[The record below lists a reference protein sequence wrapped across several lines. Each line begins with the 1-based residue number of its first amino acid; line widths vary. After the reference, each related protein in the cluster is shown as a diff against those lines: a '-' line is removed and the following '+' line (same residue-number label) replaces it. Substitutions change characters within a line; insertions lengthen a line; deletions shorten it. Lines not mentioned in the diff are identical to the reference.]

1 MINKLILLL
10 ILIACNWTK
19 THAQTDSTP
28 KPELKSQIID
38 HSGVQKY
45 IDKHQKIVKKKP
57 FIEGY
62 RIQIYNGNNKE
73 DANKVRTEFY
83 SNFPSL
89 RCYLSYQQP
98 YYKVRVGDY
107 QDQGSAK
114 ADLKKM
120 ARNYPS
126 SFLVPDQIR
135 RLEKEDD
142 KKD

>member
-1 MINKLILLL
+1 MNKLILFLL
-10 ILIACNWTK
+10 TLISSALFSQT
-19 THAQTDSTP
+19 TTDSATSN
-28 KPELKSQIID
+28 ELKSNIID

-45 IDKHQKIVKKKP
+45 IEKHQKIIKKKP
-57 FIEGY
+57 FVEGY

-73 DANKVRTEFY
+73 DANKIKVEFY
-83 SNFPSL
+83 SNYPGM
-89 RCYLSYQQP
+89 RCYLNYQQP

-120 ARNYPS
+120 ARTYPS

-135 RLEKEDD
+135 RMDKDED

>member
-1 MINKLILLL
+1 MNKLILFL
-10 ILIACNWTK
+10 ILCSATILN
-19 THAQTDSTP
+19 AQTADTP
-28 KPELKSQIID
+28 ATNELKSSIID

-45 IDKHQKIVKKKP
+45 IEKHQKIIKKKP
-57 FIEGY
+57 FVEGY

-73 DANKVRTEFY
+73 DANKIRAEFY
-83 SNFPSL
+83 SNYPSM
-89 RCYLSYQQP
+89 RCYLTYQQP

-114 ADLKKM
+114 VDLKKM
-120 ARNYPS
+120 ARTYPS

-135 RLEKEDD
+135 RLEKDDD

>member
-1 MINKLILLL
+1 MTKLFLILLL
-10 ILIACNWTK
+10 FWVSGINAQSTK
-19 THAQTDSTP
+19 DTI
-28 KPELKSQIID
+28 ELKSSIID

-45 IDKHQKIVKKKP
+45 IEKHQKIIKKKP

-73 DANKVRTEFY
+73 DANKIRAEFY
-83 SNFPSL
+83 SNYPSM
-89 RCYLSYQQP
+89 RCYLTYQQP

-120 ARNYPS
+120 ARTYPS

-135 RLEKEDD
+135 RMDKEED

>member
-1 MINKLILLL
+1 MTKLYFFILFLSP
-10 ILIACNWTK
+10 ILSY
-19 THAQTDSTP
+19 AQTATDTA
-28 KPELKSQIID
+28 KPELKSAIID

-45 IDKHQKIVKKKP
+45 IDKHGKIIKKKP
-57 FIEGY
+57 FTEGY

-73 DANKVRTEFY
+73 DANKIRTEFY
-83 SNFPSL
+83 STYPTM
-89 RCYLSYQQP
+89 RCYLTYQQP

-114 ADLKKM
+114 VDLKKL
-120 ARNYPS
+120 ARSYPS

-135 RLEKEDD
+135 SLNKEDD